1 MIYNIK
7 NLSCSYSTSVRPVL
21 EIEQL
26 QIENGERVFFI
37 GPSGVGK
44 STILE
49 SLGLMN
55 NTIQANS
62 NSVFDFL
69 GESFIDIWDKG
80 EAELKKKRN
89 ENFSFIFQSNNLF
102 GSMTGYQN
110 IISGAIINGEHE
122 ISSLK
127 RKAAIIVGELLSDL
141 NIKSGED
148 FNIFEMSGGQK
159 QRVAFARAI
168 IANKDIL
175 FADEPTGN
183 LDWYNAEKLMMYLD
197 VKLGSDK
204 TAIIVTH
211 DIELALKF
219 ATKIVLIKKKCEIIN
234 GEENY
239 YGIIN
244 TNSIYSKKDNTWTN
258 ASEDKTL
265 EKVRSEIRSKFIPE
279 NI

>member
-7 NLSCSYSTSVRPVL
+7 NLSCSYSASVRPVL

-55 NTIQANS
+55 NTIQENS

-219 ATKIVLIKKKCEIIN
+219 ATKIVLIDKKCELIN

-244 TNSIYSKKDNTWTN
+244 ANSIYSKKDNTWTN

-265 EKVRSEIRSKFIPE
+265 EKVRSEIRSKLIHKK
-279 NI
+279 I

>member
-26 QIENGERVFFI
+26 QIENGDRVFFI

-55 NTIQANS
+55 NTIQENS

-110 IISGAIINGEHE
+110 VISGSIINGEHE

-141 NIKSGED
+141 NIKNGED

-197 VKLGSDK
+197 EKLGIDK

-219 ATKIVLIKKKCEIIN
+219 ATKIVLIDKKCELIN

-239 YGIIN
+239 YGMIN
-244 TNSIYSKKDNTWTN
+244 ANSIYSKNDNTWTN

>member
-55 NTIQANS
+55 NTIQADS

-89 ENFSFIFQSNNLF
+89 ENFSFIFQDNNLF

-141 NIKSGED
+141 NIKNGED
-148 FNIFEMSGGQK
+148 FNILEMSGGQK

-168 IANKDIL
+168 IANKEIL

-183 LDWYNAEKLMMYLD
+183 LDWYNAEKLMIYLD
-197 VKLGSDK
+197 EKLGSDK

-219 ATKIVLIKKKCEIIN
+219 ATKIVLIDKKCELIN

-244 TNSIYSKKDNTWTN
+244 TNSIYSKNDNTWTN

-265 EKVRSEIRSKFIPE
+265 EKVRSEIRSKFIPKK
-279 NI
+279 I

>member
-55 NTIQANS
+55 NTIQADS

-89 ENFSFIFQSNNLF
+89 ENFSFIFQDNNLF

-127 RKAAIIVGELLSDL
+127 RKAAVLVGELLSDL
-141 NIKSGED
+141 NIKNGED
-148 FNIFEMSGGQK
+148 FNILEMSGGQK

-168 IANKDIL
+168 IANKEIL

-183 LDWYNAEKLMMYLD
+183 LDWYNAEKLMIYLD
-197 VKLGSDK
+197 EKLGSDK

-219 ATKIVLIKKKCEIIN
+219 ATKIVLIDKKCELIN

-244 TNSIYSKKDNTWTN
+244 TNSIYSKNDNTWTN

-265 EKVRSEIRSKFIPE
+265 EKVRSEIRSKFIPKK
-279 NI
+279 I